1 MPDKELRISN
11 RKVKNSNKL
20 CPTSIDERVFSYL
33 SLLDFALRCPF
44 FLCAILYF
52 LFSFS
57 GKYYNQRHTIDSVR
71 IVCSWYIYLGNAPPL
86 MVSYS
91 LQTFILKAPKKKSD
105 NFLFAFL
112 ISSHSVLYSR
122 FFLSVRSDSDCSIFW
137 GATTTW
143 NPTTHTKAGQTT
155 KGIRSHKRYSDWK
168 ETIEK
173 CKTRSSKS
181 ARSWC

>member
-1 MPDKELRISN
+1 MPDKELRISS

-71 IVCSWYIYLGNAPPL
+71 ITFVCSWYIYLGNAPPL

-122 FFLSVRSDSDCSIFW
+122 FFFVCVVRFW
-137 GATTTW
+137 LFDFLGRHDDVKS
-143 NPTTHTKAGQTT
+143 NDTH
-155 KGIRSHKRYSDWK
+155 
-168 ETIEK
+168 
-173 CKTRSSKS
+173 KS
-181 ARSWC
+181 GSNDEGHQEPQEI